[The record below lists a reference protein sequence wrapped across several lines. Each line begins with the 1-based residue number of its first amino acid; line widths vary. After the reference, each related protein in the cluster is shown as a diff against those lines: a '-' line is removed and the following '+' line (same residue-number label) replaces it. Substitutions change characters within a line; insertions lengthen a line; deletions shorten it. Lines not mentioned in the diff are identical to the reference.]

1 MQKKKNRI
9 HTYTPALSPVWSNLF
24 ITFRLSGSLPQEFL
38 ASLAAWHES
47 EKKRIA
53 VETKGEEQESA
64 KILLQKVQVI
74 GM

>member
-1 MQKKKNRI
+1 
-9 HTYTPALSPVWSNLF
+9 
-24 ITFRLSGSLPQEFL
+24 LPQEFL